1 MDASEFT
8 IGIPAVDLPLLVLA
22 AAAVVVVIV
31 IFAVIIAVLRSR
43 GRKPEPASLD
53 LRINLADLPCGGPPE
68 EGPRLEI
75 YGTPVRLAALVL
87 APAGRNNQLPP
98 ADKLSETIEDL
109 LPRLMAIITSHRPRL
124 LRWPFQLSTQ
134 GFAHS
139 FFNNVPLPG
148 DRGKGTPWCCVAG
161 RFESGDQQLLAG
173 LVCTGAKPN
182 SLSQITVAH
191 VGQWMDVIRVR
202 G

>member
-1 MDASEFT
+1 MDAGPFT
-8 IGIPAVDLPLLVLA
+8 FNFPALILA
-22 AAAVVVVIV
+22 GGAVVVAVV
-31 IFAVIIAVLRSR
+31 FLVIIVALLRAR
-43 GRKPEPASLD
+43 RRKPEPPPVD
-53 LRINLADLPCGGPPE
+53 LRINLADLQLGGPPE
-68 EGPRLEI
+68 EGPRFEI

-87 APAGRNNQLPP
+87 APAGRNNQIPA
-98 ADKLSETIEDL
+98 ADKLPETIEDF
-109 LPRLMAIITSHRPRL
+109 LPGLMAVITSHRPL
-124 LRWPFQLSTQ
+124 LRRWPFQLSTQ
-134 GFAHS
+134 GFTHS

-173 LVCTGAKPN
+173 LVCAAAKPN

-202 G
+202 A